1 MRIICCAF
9 ALLFGFARL
18 VWAIEPF
25 TIEDIRVEG
34 LQRISAGTVFNYLPL
49 QVGDRFD
56 DQRSAQAVRS
66 LFKTGFF
73 KDVRLEQEGNVL
85 VVVVDERPSIA
96 SIDISGN
103 KDIETEQLMEGL
115 KRVGLSEGRTFNR
128 SLLEKV
134 EQELRRQY
142 FNQGKYAVKLDTTVT
157 PLERNRVAIKLDIS
171 EGRIAKIRQINIV
184 GNEVF
189 SDKTLL
195 GEFQLTTPTTFSFY
209 TNNDQ
214 YSKQK
219 LSADLETLRAYYLDR
234 GYLNFDISST
244 QVSISPDKKFVYITV
259 NVREGEQYKVK
270 DVKLAGQL
278 VLPASEMEKL
288 IKVVPGSVYSRTLI
302 SDSTSAIVDRL
313 GNEGYAFA
321 NVNTAPEV
329 DEQNKTVGLTFFVD
343 PGRRVYVRR
352 INFKGNVR
360 TGDEVLRREMRQF
373 EGGWF
378 STEKVN
384 RSRTRLERLGYFT
397 EVNVETPAVPGTNDQ
412 VDVNFTVVERPSGNL
427 LASVGYS
434 QTGGVLFSAS
444 VEQNNFL
451 GTGKRISVS
460 ANESDIVTGFKVSY
474 TNPYYTDDGV
484 SRSFTFGSQKTDAAE
499 ANLSDYSLDTD
510 ELSVNYGIPIN
521 EYDTIH
527 LSGGLERNAVNC
539 SSFTPPLVCT
549 DFVAAQGTD
558 EFDTVKLGA
567 SYAHD
572 TRNRAIFADQGVLH
586 HLSGEVATGDLEYY
600 RVRYRHERYFPVSKK
615 LTVLLRGELGYADGY
630 GDTGT
635 LPFFENFFA
644 GGPRSVRG
652 FKANSLG
659 PRDPATNRPIGGSVK
674 VSGGAD
680 LYFPVPFV
688 RDSKQFRV
696 GLFLDVGNVYA
707 DVESFEVDELR
718 YSTGLSTVWMSP
730 IGPLALSVAKPL
742 NEKSG
747 DDTEILQFTLGGA
760 FY

>member
-9 ALLFGFARL
+9 ALFFGFARL

-34 LQRISAGTVFNYLPL
+34 LQRVSAGTVFNYLPL
-49 QVGDRFD
+49 KVGDQFD

-73 KDVRLEQEGNVL
+73 KDVRLEREGNIL

-103 KDIETEQLMEGL
+103 KDIETEQLLEGL
-115 KRVGLSEGRTFNR
+115 KRVGLAEGRTFNR

-142 FNQGKYAVKLDTTVT
+142 FNQGKYAVKIDSTVT

-219 LSADLETLRAYYLDR
+219 LAADLESLRAYYLDR
-234 GYLNFDISST
+234 GYLNFDITST

-259 NVREGEQYKVK
+259 NVHEGQQYKVK
-270 DVKLAGQL
+270 DVKLAGNL
-278 VLPASEMEKL
+278 VLPADELEKL

-302 SDSTSAIVDRL
+302 ADSTSAIVDRL

-329 DEQNKTVGLTFFVD
+329 EENNKLVGLTFFVD

-360 TGDEVLRREMRQF
+360 TSDEVLRREMRQF

-444 VEQNNFL
+444 VEQDNFL
-451 GTGKRISVS
+451 GTGKRVAVS
-460 ANESDIVTGFKVSY
+460 ANDSDITRGFKIAY
-474 TNPYYTDDGV
+474 TNPYYTDDGI

-510 ELSVNYGIPIN
+510 ELAVNYGIPIN
-521 EYDTIH
+521 EFDTVH
-527 LSGGLERNAVNC
+527 LSGSLERNTVNC
-539 SSFTPPLVCT
+539 AQDTPPQVCT
-549 DFVAAQGTD
+549 DFVADQGTN

-572 TRNRAIFADQGVLH
+572 TRNRAIFADKGVLH
-586 HLSGEVATGDLEYY
+586 HLSAEVAAGDLEYY
-600 RVRYRHERYFPVSKK
+600 RLRYRHERYFPVSKK

-652 FKANSLG
+652 YKANSLG
-659 PRDPATNRPIGGSVK
+659 PRDPSSNRPIGGSFK
-674 VSGGAD
+674 VAGGAD

-696 GLFLDVGNVYA
+696 GAFVDAGNVYA
-707 DVESFEVDELR
+707 DVQDFDAAELR
-718 YSTGLSTVWMSP
+718 YSTGISTVWMSP
-730 IGPLALSVAKPL
+730 IGPLALSFAVPL

-747 DDTEILQFTLGGA
+747 DDTEVVQFTLGGA

>member
-1 MRIICCAF
+1 MRIFFCAF
-9 ALLFGFARL
+9 ALFFGFARL

-25 TIEDIRVEG
+25 TIQDIRVEG

-49 QVGDRFD
+49 EVGDRFD

-73 KDVRLEQEGNVL
+73 KDVRLEREGNVL

-103 KDIETEQLMEGL
+103 KDIETEQLLEGL
-115 KRVGLSEGRTFNR
+115 KRVGLAEGRTFNR

-171 EGRIAKIRQINIV
+171 EGRVAKIRQINVV

-189 SDKTLL
+189 DDETLL
-195 GEFQLTTPTTFSFY
+195 DEFQLTTPTTFSFY

-219 LSADLETLRAYYLDR
+219 LAADLETLRAFYLDR
-234 GYLNFDISST
+234 GYLNFDITST
-244 QVSISPDKKFVYITV
+244 QVSISPDKKYVYITV

-270 DVKLAGQL
+270 DVKLAGNL
-278 VLPASEMEKL
+278 VLPASELEKL
-288 IKVVPGSVYSRTLI
+288 VKVVPGSVYSRTLI
-302 SDSTSAIVDRL
+302 ADSTSAIVERL

-329 DEQNKTVGLTFFVD
+329 DEKNKRVGLTFFVD

-352 INFKGNVR
+352 VNFKGNAR
-360 TGDEVLRREMRQF
+360 TSDEVLRREMRQL
-373 EGGWF
+373 EGAWF

-444 VEQNNFL
+444 VEQDNFL
-451 GTGKRISVS
+451 GTGKRLAVS
-460 ANESDIVTGFKVSY
+460 ANESDIVRGFKISY
-474 TNPYYTDDGV
+474 TNPYYTDDGI
-484 SRSFTFGSQKTDAAE
+484 SRSFTFGSQETDAAE

-510 ELSVNYGIPIN
+510 ELAVNYGIPIN
-521 EYDTIH
+521 EYDTVH
-527 LSGGLERNAVNC
+527 FSGALERNTVNC
-539 SSFTPPLVCT
+539 AITNPPQVCT
-549 DFVAAQGTD
+549 DFVAAKGTD
-558 EFDTVKLGA
+558 QFDSVKLGT
-567 SYAHD
+567 SFAHD

-586 HLSGEVATGDLEYY
+586 HISAEVATGDLEYY

-615 LTVLLRGELGYADGY
+615 LTMLLRGEVGYADGY

-652 FKANSLG
+652 YKANSLG
-659 PRDPATNRPIGGSVK
+659 PRDPITDRPIGGSLK
-674 VSGGAD
+674 VSAGAD
-680 LYFPVPFV
+680 LYFPVPFI

-696 GLFLDVGNVYA
+696 GAFVDAGNVYE
-707 DVESFEVDELR
+707 DVDAFDAGDLR
-718 YSTGLSTVWMSP
+718 YSTGVSMVWMSP
-730 IGPLALSVAKPL
+730 IGPLALSFAQPL

-747 DDTEILQFTLGGA
+747 DDTEVVQFTLGGA

>member
-1 MRIICCAF
+1 MRIIFCAF
-9 ALLFGFARL
+9 ALFFGFARL
-18 VWAIEPF
+18 VWAFEPF
-25 TIEDIRVEG
+25 TIQDIRVEG

-56 DQRSAQAVRS
+56 EQRSAQAVRA

-73 KDVRLEQEGNVL
+73 KDVRLERDGQVL

-96 SIDISGN
+96 EINISGN
-103 KDIETEQLMEGL
+103 KDIETEQLLDGL
-115 KRVGLSEGRTFNR
+115 KRVGLAEGRTFNR

-134 EQELRRQY
+134 EQELQRQY
-142 FNQGKYAVKLDTTVT
+142 FNRGKYAVKINTTVS

-184 GNEVF
+184 GNNVF
-189 SDKTLL
+189 DDDTLL

-219 LSADLETLRAYYLDR
+219 LSADLESLRAYYLDR
-234 GYLNFDISST
+234 GYLNFDITST

-270 DVKLAGQL
+270 EVKLAGQFI
-278 VLPASEMEKL
+278 LPADEIEKL
-288 IKVVPGSVYSRTLI
+288 VKVVPGSIYSRTLI
-302 SDSTSAIVDRL
+302 ADSSTAITDRL

-329 DEQNKTVGLTFFVD
+329 DEKNKTVSLTFFVD

-360 TGDEVLRREMRQF
+360 TSDEVLRREMRQF

-384 RSRTRLERLGYFT
+384 RSRTRLERLGFFS

-412 VDVNFTVVERPSGNL
+412 VDVNFTVVERPGGNL

-434 QTGGVLFSAS
+434 QTGGVLFTAS
-444 VEQNNFL
+444 VEQDNFL
-451 GTGKRISVS
+451 GTGKRVAVS
-460 ANESDIVTGFKVSY
+460 ANDSDVTRGFKIAY
-474 TNPYYTDDGV
+474 TNPYYTDDGI

-521 EYDTIH
+521 EYDTVH
-527 LSGGLERNAVNC
+527 LSGTLERNTVNC
-539 SSFTPPLVCT
+539 ATTNPPQVCT
-549 DFVAAQGTD
+549 DFVTSKGTN
-558 EFDTVKLGA
+558 EFDSAKIGV

-572 TRNRAIFADQGVLH
+572 TRNRAIFADRGLYHQITA
-586 HLSGEVATGDLEYY
+586 EVAAGDLEYY
-600 RVRYRHERYFPVSKK
+600 RLRYRHERYFPVTKS
-615 LTVLLRGELGYADGY
+615 LTMLLRGELGYAGGY
-630 GDTGT
+630 GDTST

-652 FKANSLG
+652 FRANSLG
-659 PRDPATNRPIGGSVK
+659 PRDATTNRPIGGSVK
-674 VSGGAD
+674 VAGGAD

-696 GLFLDVGNVYA
+696 GAFVDVGNVYA
-707 DVESFEVDELR
+707 DLDAFDASELR
-718 YSTGLSTVWMSP
+718 YSTGLSAVWLSP
-730 IGPLALSVAKPL
+730 IGPLALSLGVPL

-747 DDTEILQFTLGGA
+747 DDTEVLQFTLGGA

>member
-1 MRIICCAF
+1 MRIFFCAL
-9 ALLFGFARL
+9 ALFFSFARL

-25 TIEDIRVEG
+25 TIQDIRVEG

-49 QVGDRFD
+49 KVGDRFD
-56 DQRSAQAVRS
+56 DQRSAQAVRA

-73 KDVRLEQEGNVL
+73 KDVRLEREGNVL

-96 SIDISGN
+96 NINISGN
-103 KDIETEQLMEGL
+103 KEIETDQLKEGL
-115 KRVGLSEGRTFNR
+115 KRVGLAEGRTFNR
-128 SLLEKV
+128 SLLDKV

-142 FNQGKYAVKLDTTVT
+142 FNLGKYAVKLDTVVT

-184 GNEVF
+184 GNKVF
-189 SDKTLL
+189 SDDTLL
-195 GEFQLTTPTTFSFY
+195 DEFQLTTPTTFSFY

-219 LSADLETLRAYYLDR
+219 LAADLETLRAYYLDR
-234 GYLNFDISST
+234 GYLNFDITST
-244 QVSISPDKKFVYITV
+244 QVSISPDKKFVYITI
-259 NVREGEQYKVK
+259 NVDEGEQYKVK
-270 DVKLAGQL
+270 DVKLAGQTIL
-278 VLPASEMEKL
+278 PPAVLEKL
-288 IKVVPGSVYSRTLI
+288 IKVVPGSVYSRTLVA
-302 SDSTSAIVDRL
+302 DSTSAIVERL
-313 GNEGYAFA
+313 GNDGYAFA

-329 DEQNKTVGLTFFVD
+329 DQKNKLVGLTFVVD

-352 INFKGNVR
+352 VNFTGNVR
-360 TGDEVLRREMRQF
+360 TADEVLRREMRQM

-397 EVNVETPAVPGTNDQ
+397 EVNVETPAVPGTSDQ

-444 VEQNNFL
+444 IEQDNFL
-451 GTGKRISVS
+451 GTGKRVSVS
-460 ANESDIVTGFKVSY
+460 ANDSDITRGFKISY
-474 TNPYYTDDGV
+474 TNPYYTDNGI
-484 SRSFTFGSQKTDAAE
+484 SRSFTFGSQKTDAAA

-521 EYDTIH
+521 EYDTIN
-527 LSGGLERNAVNC
+527 LSGSLERNTVNC
-539 SSFTPPLVCT
+539 AATNPPLVCT
-549 DFVAAQGTD
+549 DFVTEKGTD
-558 EFDTVKLGA
+558 QFDSVKVGA

-572 TRNRAIFADQGVLH
+572 TRNRAIFADKGVLH
-586 HLSGEVATGDLEYY
+586 HLSAEVAGGDLEYY
-600 RVRYRHERYFPVSKK
+600 RLRYRHERYFPVSKK
-615 LTVLLRGELGYADGY
+615 LTMLMHGELGYADGF
-630 GDTGT
+630 GTTST

-652 FKANSLG
+652 YKANSLG
-659 PRDPATNRPIGGSVK
+659 PRDPATNRPIGGSFK
-674 VSGGAD
+674 VAGGAD
-680 LYFPVPFV
+680 LYFPVPFI

-696 GLFLDVGNVYA
+696 GVFVDVGNVYGSVSDFDA
-707 DVESFEVDELR
+707 AELR

-742 NEKSG
+742 NDKPG
-747 DDTEILQFTLGGA
+747 DDTEFLQFTLGGS